1 MMGFGMMFNM
11 FMWIVIIGFS
21 IYGLAMLIMKPFEK
35 KSDSALAI
43 LRERFA
49 RGEIDE
55 VEFQE
60 KKQTLQK

>member
-35 KSDSALAI
+35 KSDDALAI

>member
-1 MMGFGMMFNM
+1 MGFGMMFNM

-35 KSDSALAI
+35 KSDDALAI